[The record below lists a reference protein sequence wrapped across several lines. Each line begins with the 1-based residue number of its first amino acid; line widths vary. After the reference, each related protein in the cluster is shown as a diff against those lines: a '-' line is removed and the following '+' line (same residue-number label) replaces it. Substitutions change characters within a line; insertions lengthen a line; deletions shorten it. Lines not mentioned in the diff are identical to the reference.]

1 MIDRIFKTSPGDA
14 PVPLAIRG
22 VSRPILALTMALATG
37 LLSGCVSPPDS
48 VIVGSVPDDYRTR
61 HPIVIAEKEQVIDLP
76 VGASDRGMTRM
87 QRTALGGFLSDY
99 DRSSAPMLNILVP
112 VGSRNELA
120 ASHAASQFAH
130 FAKKHGV
137 PASRVLISS
146 YQAGSIEVS
155 APVRVMYTAMKAQTD
170 RCGRWPAD
178 IADTTDNK
186 QYFNFGC
193 SNQNNLAAQVADP
206 GDLLGPRKMTPPDA
220 ERRGIVIDDYREA
233 PTWIDP
239 PVREVEY

>member
-1 MIDRIFKTSPGDA
+1 MISKTRPSGA
-14 PVPLAIRG
+14 PVPFAIRTA
-22 VSRPILALTMALATG
+22 SRPVLSMVVALATG
-37 LLSGCVSPPDS
+37 LLSGCVTPPDS

-99 DRSSAPMLNILVP
+99 DRSAAPVLAILVP

-120 ASHAASQFAH
+120 ASHAARDFAH

-155 APVRVMYTAMKAQTD
+155 APVRVMYSAMKAQTD

-178 IADTTDNK
+178 IAETTDNK

-193 SNQNNLAAQVADP
+193 SYQNNLAAQVADP
-206 GDLLGPRKMTPPDA
+206 ADLLGPRKMTPPDA

-239 PVREVEY
+239 PVREIDY